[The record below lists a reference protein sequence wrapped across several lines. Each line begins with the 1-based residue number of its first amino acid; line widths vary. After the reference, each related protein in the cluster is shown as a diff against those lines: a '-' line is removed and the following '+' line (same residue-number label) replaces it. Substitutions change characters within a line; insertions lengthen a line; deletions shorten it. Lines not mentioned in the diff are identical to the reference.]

1 MTEKEKNL
9 LQNTLNNVTEKQQI
23 QINNNLK
30 SLVAVSDDE
39 RLTKADPFE
48 TMRGWNYGIPG
59 WYVERY

>member
-1 MTEKEKNL
+1 MIEKEKNIP
-9 LQNTLNNVTEKQQI
+9 QNTWKNVTEKQ

-30 SLVAVSDDE
+30 SLIAVCDDE
-39 RLTKADPFE
+39 RLRKADPFE